1 MKKISSLIIVSILSL
16 VALAQSP
23 EMMSYQ
29 AVVRDAGDN
38 LVATATIGMQISIL
52 QDSINGTAVY
62 VETHAPTTNIN
73 GLVSLEIG
81 AGSNVAGT
89 FNAIDWSSGP
99 YFIKTETD
107 PTGGTSY
114 TITGTSQL
122 LSVPYALFA
131 KNSSGWQTIDDTT
144 HTLNQ
149 VGIGTAS
156 SYPGVELVLSDDV
169 FASQVIETSGTTT
182 DAEIWLKNPKG
193 VWRMHGDQSDG
204 NKLKFGLWTD
214 YSEAG
219 GSNILSESLTI
230 DTLGRVGVGSGV
242 NFKEAFNVYS
252 PSSAFINVEA
262 SGNNKAG
269 IIMSELSGSR
279 GGRIIVDG
287 TNTNNLIFQVTDDQG
302 QSSGQVANYIDVM
315 HMPFFPGSQV
325 GNVGIG
331 TPNPGVKLDVIGDM
345 RISAGNALRLGGVSS
360 NNNAQYTM
368 HVPNFPGAPTRVSM
382 PFDAGTNRHFEVGYY
397 TNNDEN
403 DTWNET
409 LDVNPAK
416 QKVTITDVMNIK
428 PRSTAPAN
436 PSKGDIYMDDSSD
449 KLMVYDGSIWQ
460 ACW

>member
-1 MKKISSLIIVSILSL
+1 MKKIYFVLIASILSIF
-16 VALAQSP
+16 AFAQSP

-38 LVATATIGMQISIL
+38 LVTATTIGMQISIL
-52 QDSINGTAVY
+52 KDSINGTAVY

-81 AGSNVAGT
+81 AGSNVVGT
-89 FNAIDWSSGP
+89 FNAINWSSGP

-114 TITGTSQL
+114 TISGTSQL

-169 FASQVIETSGTTT
+169 FSSQVIETSGTIT

-219 GSNILSESLTI
+219 GSNILSNALTI
-230 DTLGRVGVGSGV
+230 DTIGRVGVGSGWLGSGV
-242 NFKEAFNVYS
+242 NFKQAFNVYH

-262 SGNNKAG
+262 SGNNNAG

-302 QSSGQVANYIDVM
+302 QSSGQGANYIDVM

-331 TPNPGVKLDVIGDM
+331 TDSPARKLHI
-345 RISAGNALRLGGVSS
+345 N
-360 NNNAQYTM
+360 
-368 HVPNFPGAPTRVSM
+368 
-382 PFDAGTNRHFEVGYY
+382 
-397 TNNDEN
+397 
-403 DTWNET
+403 
-409 LDVNPAK
+409 
-416 QKVTITDVMNIK
+416 DVMRLE

-436 PSKGDIYMDDSSD
+436 PSKGDIYMDDLSN
-449 KLMVYDGSIWQ
+449 KLMVYDGSAWQ

>member
-1 MKKISSLIIVSILSL
+1 MKKISSLLIASMLSI

-38 LVATATIGMQISIL
+38 LVAATTIGMQISIL
-52 QDSINGTAVY
+52 QDSINGAAVY

-81 AGSNVAGT
+81 AGSNVVGT
-89 FNAIDWSSGP
+89 FNAIDWSSGT

-169 FASQVIETSGTTT
+169 FSSQVIETSGTTT
-182 DAEIWLKNPKG
+182 DAELWLKNPKG

-219 GSNILSESLTI
+219 GSNILSNALTI
-230 DTLGRVGVGSGV
+230 DTLG
-242 NFKEAFNVYS
+242 
-252 PSSAFINVEA
+252 
-262 SGNNKAG
+262 
-269 IIMSELSGSR
+269 
-279 GGRIIVDG
+279 
-287 TNTNNLIFQVTDDQG
+287 
-302 QSSGQVANYIDVM
+302 
-315 HMPFFPGSQV
+315 
-325 GNVGIG
+325 NVGIG
-331 TPNPGVKLDVIGDM
+331 TAFPKANLHIFKEDSVVLNIQTNSNGASGAYLRLNEDQQGTGGFIRYKSSGLN
-345 RISAGNALRLGGVSS
+345 SNTLRLGTATIGGGDTDMIILRRQGV
-360 NNNAQYTM
+360 NGIQVGINIDNPQQIL
-368 HVPNFPGAPTRVSM
+368 HVN
-382 PFDAGTNRHFEVGYY
+382 
-397 TNNDEN
+397 
-403 DTWNET
+403 
-409 LDVNPAK
+409 
-416 QKVTITDVMNIK
+416 DVMRLE

>member
-1 MKKISSLIIVSILSL
+1 MKKISSLLIASILSL

-38 LVATATIGMQISIL
+38 LVATTTIGMQISIL
-52 QDSINGTAVY
+52 QDSINGAAVY

-81 AGSNVAGT
+81 AGSNVVGT

-114 TITGTSQL
+114 TITGASQL

-169 FASQVIETSGTTT
+169 FSSQVIETSGTTT

-219 GSNILSESLTI
+219 GSNILS
-230 DTLGRVGVGSGV
+230 
-242 NFKEAFNVYS
+242 
-252 PSSAFINVEA
+252 
-262 SGNNKAG
+262 KA
-269 IIMSELSGSR
+269 L
-279 GGRIIVDG
+279 
-287 TNTNNLIFQVTDDQG
+287 
-302 QSSGQVANYIDVM
+302 
-315 HMPFFPGSQV
+315 
-325 GNVGIG
+325 
-331 TPNPGVKLDVIGDM
+331 
-345 RISAGNALRLGGVSS
+345 
-360 NNNAQYTM
+360 
-368 HVPNFPGAPTRVSM
+368 
-382 PFDAGTNRHFEVGYY
+382 
-397 TNNDEN
+397 
-403 DTWNET
+403 
-409 LDVNPAK
+409 
-416 QKVTITDVMNIK
+416 
-428 PRSTAPAN
+428 
-436 PSKGDIYMDDSSD
+436 
-449 KLMVYDGSIWQ
+449 
-460 ACW
+460 

>member
-1 MKKISSLIIVSILSL
+1 MKKISSLLIASMLSI

-38 LVATATIGMQISIL
+38 LVAATTIGMQISIL

-81 AGSNVAGT
+81 AGSNVVGT
-89 FNAIDWSSGP
+89 FNAIDWSSGT

-182 DAEIWLKNPKG
+182 DAELWLKNPKG

-219 GSNILSESLTI
+219 GSNILSNALTI
-230 DTLGRVGVGSGV
+230 DTLG
-242 NFKEAFNVYS
+242 
-252 PSSAFINVEA
+252 
-262 SGNNKAG
+262 
-269 IIMSELSGSR
+269 
-279 GGRIIVDG
+279 
-287 TNTNNLIFQVTDDQG
+287 
-302 QSSGQVANYIDVM
+302 
-315 HMPFFPGSQV
+315 
-325 GNVGIG
+325 NVGIG
-331 TPNPGVKLDVIGDM
+331 TATPQSKLHIDNGFLSFTGLGSTQGIVSNIAPYGTLKFYCGPYT
-345 RISAGNALRLGGVSS
+345 GNASNGYFFRESTVLGDVTSF
-360 NNNAQYTM
+360 NNL
-368 HVPNFPGAPTRVSM
+368 VRIAPHS
-382 PFDAGTNRHFEVGYY
+382 
-397 TNNDEN
+397 
-403 DTWNET
+403 
-409 LDVNPAK
+409 
-416 QKVTITDVMNIK
+416 TDVVRVGIGIMSAQRNLHVK
-428 PRSTAPAN
+428 DVMRLEPRASSPSSPAE
-436 PSKGDIYMDDSSD
+436 GDIYMDSTTH
-449 KLMVYDGSIWQ
+449 KLMVYDGSTWQ